1 MLSLRMRLA
10 LLYAA
15 VFFATGLVLFVVPF
29 FSVESVKRAGNP
41 APASTSVS
49 AGPLISRPEALVVL
63 AVVSLALGWLIAG
76 RLLRPLRLITASARE
91 ISATNL
97 SRRLNL
103 GERRRRDEFTE
114 LGETLDGLFGRLQ
127 ASFDSQR
134 HFVANASHELRTP
147 LTAERALLQVAL
159 ADPAADTGTLRAACE
174 QVLALGQRTEG
185 LIDALLTLASGEQG
199 IERREPFD
207 LAELTGKIVASRR
220 DEAARRDVR
229 VETALEAAPTTG
241 DPRLAESLI
250 ANLVDNAL
258 RHNQPGGWVSVSTG
272 TGTGTGGDTGTGGRP
287 VLSVRNT
294 GPLIPAGDVDRL
306 FQPFRRLG
314 DQRVSR
320 AAEGHGLGLAIVA
333 AIARAHDAVLTAR
346 ARPEGGLDIDV
357 DFPGPSRL
365 AERDR

>member
-29 FSVESVKRAGNP
+29 FSVESVKRAGSP
-41 APASTSVS
+41 GPASSSVS

-63 AVVSLALGWLIAG
+63 AVVSLGLGWLIAG

-159 ADPAADTGTLRAACE
+159 ADPDASAGTLRAACE

-229 VETALEAAPTTG
+229 VETALEATPTAG
-241 DPRLAESLI
+241 DPRLTESLI

-258 RHNQPGGWVSVSTG
+258 RHNQPGGRVSVSTG
-272 TGTGTGGDTGTGGRP
+272 TGSGTGAGRGTGGDTGTGGRA

-294 GPLIPAGDVDRL
+294 GPLIPSGDVDRL

-320 AAEGHGLGLAIVA
+320 SAEGYGLGLPIVA
-333 AIARAHDAVLTAR
+333 AIARAHDATVMAR

-357 DFPGPSRL
+357 DFPGP
-365 AERDR
+365 